1 MKLTN
6 RHNAILSG
14 IFGVYLFLVL
24 RFFGITSFFE
34 TTFNHNLLLLV
45 ATIAMGGLT
54 FVGLVMC
61 RKRPANQLKWW
72 YAASFMLPAFI
83 VSPLLMAL
91 ASIDSLYLAAYF
103 SGFLVVSFIPAVFAI
118 LYAVYLDA
126 QLVLKR
132 RLSVNVAT
140 SQDPAVPAEALLTLE
155 NTKGRTRLE
164 VPVSSIICF
173 EANDNYVVIYFED
186 AAGKLNKKME
196 RLSMRRAEELI
207 SEHAEHFIRAHK
219 SFLVNKQFI
228 LEVKGRAQAYRL
240 QVKHLEELIPVSRK
254 LTIHEITG

>member
-1 MKLTN
+1 MKLTS

-14 IFGVYLFLVL
+14 IFGIYLFLVL
-24 RFFGITSFFE
+24 RFFGITGFFE
-34 TTFNHNLLLLV
+34 TTFNHDLLLV
-45 ATIAMGGLT
+45 ITALFMAAMTFIGLSIS
-54 FVGLVMC
+54 G
-61 RKRPANQLKWW
+61 KRPVNQLKWW
-72 YAASFMLPAFI
+72 YSASFMFPALI
-83 VSPLLMAL
+83 VSPLLMVL
-91 ASIDSLYLAAYF
+91 ASIDTIYLAAYF
-103 SGFLVVSFIPAVFAI
+103 SGFLVACFIPAVFVI
-118 LYAVYLDA
+118 LYAAYLDA
-126 QLVLKR
+126 QLLLKR
-132 RLSVNVAT
+132 KLSVNV
-140 SQDPAVPAEALLTLE
+140 SQDPAAPKEAFLTLE

-164 VPVSSIICF
+164 IPVSSIICF

-207 SEHAEHFIRAHK
+207 AGYAGDFIRAHK

-228 LEVKGRAQAYRL
+228 LEVKGRAQAYRI